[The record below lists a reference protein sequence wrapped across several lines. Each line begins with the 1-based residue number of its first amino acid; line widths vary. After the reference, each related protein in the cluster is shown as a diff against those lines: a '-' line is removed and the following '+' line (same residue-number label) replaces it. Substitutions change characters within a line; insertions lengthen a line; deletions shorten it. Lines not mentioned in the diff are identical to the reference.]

1 MSESNRVALRYIPEV
16 TYGTTPTNG
25 VWQALRFEGES
36 FTATPD
42 VTVSNEIRSDRHISD
57 QLQTGLTVGGG
68 FNFELSPNSYDD
80 LIESALA
87 GTWTADVLK
96 VGTVDSSYSI
106 EKEFEDITAA
116 STYTGISFTGMRVG
130 QMSLSLAYGAIATGT
145 FTFAGNG
152 SDTPTA
158 SLVGTGSVTAA
169 TSTPILNASS
179 DVNSVK
185 INGATTDICITSMVL
200 DINNNLRPITC
211 IGSVAPTNQSKGS
224 AGVTGT
230 VELYLDSNSFV
241 MYKNVL
247 TQTEISL
254 EYTITDGTNSYKFFL
269 PKVKLSGDAP
279 MSSGKDQDVM
289 LSFSYT
295 ALYDATE
302 DTSLVITR
310 VDA

>member
-16 TYGTTPTNG
+16 TYGTTPVDG

-36 FTATPD
+36 LTATPD
-42 VTVSNEIRSDRHISD
+42 VVVSNEIRSDRHISD

-68 FNFELSPNSYDD
+68 FNFELSPNTFDS
-80 LIESALA
+80 LIESALCGA
-87 GTWTADVLK
+87 WTANVLK
-96 VGTVDSSYSI
+96 VGVVDSSYTL
-106 EKEFEDITAA
+106 EKEFEDVNKFIT
-116 STYTGISFTGMRVG
+116 FTGMRVG

-152 SDTPTA
+152 SDTPVA
-158 SLVGTGSVTAA
+158 SLVGLGSTTAA
-169 TSTPILNASS
+169 TTTPILNASS

-185 INGATTDICITSMVL
+185 IDGVATDICITSMTL
-200 DINNNLRPITC
+200 DVNNNLRPITC
-211 IGSVAPTNQSKGS
+211 IGSVAPTNQTKGS
-224 AGVTGT
+224 ASVTGA
-230 VELYLDSNSFV
+230 VEMYLDANSFV
-241 MYKNVL
+241 MYSNVL
-247 TQTEISL
+247 TQTEVSL
-254 EYTITDGTNSYKFFL
+254 EFTITDGTDSYTFFL

-279 MSSGKDQDVM
+279 MAGSKDSDVLM
-289 LSFSYT
+289 SFNYT